1 MSGPIIVGTD
11 GSEPATAAVRWAADE
26 AARRDLPLSIVH
38 VREPWSYGTVYYP
51 APGVLDELAGVG
63 EQVLA
68 GAAEIARE
76 GHPGLEVQTRLE
88 FGRIAETL
96 RTEASKGTEL
106 VVGHRGLGG
115 FTGLLLGAIGLR
127 VAGHAHSPVV
137 VVRGDTTGTQG
148 EVTVGIDP
156 GEYTHEVLTYAFTA
170 AASRGDRLRIVYG
183 WQIPPM
189 YLESGYLPRLDEI
202 EQTASSSLK
211 VIADEWRVR
220 YPDVEVIEETVR
232 EHPVRALADASAH
245 ADLIVVG
252 SSTHSG
258 LGSIS
263 HGLIH
268 HADCPVAVITT
279 LA

>member
-1 MSGPIIVGTD
+1 MSAPIIVGTD
-11 GSEPATAAVRWAADE
+11 GSEPATAAVRWAAEE
-26 AARRDLPLSIVH
+26 AARRNLPLCILH
-38 VREPWSYGTVYYP
+38 IREPWSYGTVYYP
-51 APGVLDELAGVG
+51 APGVLDELAEAG
-63 EQVLA
+63 EQLLA

-76 GHPGLEVQTRLE
+76 GHPDLEVQTRLKY
-88 FGRIAETL
+88 GRIAETL
-96 RTEASKGTEL
+96 REEASKGTEL

-115 FTGLLLGAIGLR
+115 FTGLLLGAVGLR
-127 VAGHAHSPVV
+127 VAGHAHSPVI

-148 EVTVGIDP
+148 EVSVGIDP
-156 GEYTHEVLTYAFTA
+156 AEDAHAVLTYAFTA

-189 YLESGYLPRLDEI
+189 YLEAGYFPRMDEI

-211 VIADEWRVR
+211 LIADEWRR
-220 YPDVEVIEETVR
+220 HFPEVEVIEETVR

-245 ADLIVVG
+245 ADLVVVG
-252 SSTHSG
+252 SSNHSG

-268 HADCPVAVITT
+268 HAACPVAVISTRT
-279 LA
+279 